1 MNKKTYTISI
11 INNKGG
17 VGKTTTAQN
26 LSAALAEK
34 GKNVCMI
41 DFDSQHNLTNRC
53 ENPNRVEELKE
64 HLYEGCAI
72 EDYLTNHELKINP
85 LNVKN
90 NLYLIPST
98 IKLAEL
104 SASLYS
110 MDDNEAPSNK
120 LKELCLDLQ
129 GIFDFIVI
137 DCEPGMSALMANA
150 TIAADIII
158 IPVSCQDALIGA
170 QEGVFG
176 IMDNNNIDIPY
187 YFLHTIYEP
196 RLKSHRDIRNKLL
209 EEAHENTFHTSI
221 KRNEFL
227 NIASNNG
234 LDVFE
239 QAPKSG
245 GANDFK
251 DLAAEVISIIK
262 KINKKEI
269 R

>member
-1 MNKKTYTISI
+1 MSKKAITISI

-26 LSAALAEK
+26 LSAALAER
-34 GKNVCMI
+34 GKNVCMV

-53 ENPNRVEELKE
+53 ENPNRVEKLKE
-64 HLYEGCAI
+64 RQYENCAI
-72 EDYLTNHELKINP
+72 EDYLINP
-85 LNVKN
+85 NLEIIPINVKN

-98 IKLAEL
+98 IRLAEL

-110 MDDNEAPSNK
+110 MKSDENPSYQ
-120 LKELCLDLQ
+120 LKELCYYLREK
-129 GIFDFIVI
+129 FDFIII

-150 TIAADIII
+150 TIAADMII

-187 YFLHTIYEP
+187 YFLHTLCEP
-196 RLKSHRDIRNKLL
+196 RLKSYQDINNKLL
-209 EEAHENTFHTSI
+209 EDARENTFHTSI
-221 KRNEFL
+221 KRNEYL
-227 NIASNNG
+227 NIAGNNG

-239 QAPKSG
+239 QAPKSK

-251 DLAAEVISIIK
+251 ALATEVISIVK
-262 KINKKEI
+262 KLNKK
-269 R
+269 